1 MWVSRVEEIDA
12 QRENVQVTNPFMMQN
27 NTNSLRSPM
36 SMANSVSRKVDA
48 AAAMPSD
55 ELGVVVSLSGKR
67 GETVGQAT
75 TLSGID
81 VNLFSAD

>member
-12 QRENVQVTNPFMMQN
+12 QRDNVQVTNPFMMQN

-36 SMANSVSRKVDA
+36 TMANNVSRKVNA
-48 AAAMPSD
+48 ASAMPND
-55 ELGVVVSLSGKR
+55 IGVVVSLSGRR
-67 GETVGQAT
+67 GETVNQAT

-81 VNLFSAD
+81 MNLFAAD

>member
-12 QRENVQVTNPFMMQN
+12 QRDNVQVTNPFMMQN

-36 SMANSVSRKVDA
+36 TMANNVARKVDA
-48 AAAMPSD
+48 TSAMPND
-55 ELGVVVSLSGKR
+55 IGVVVSLSGRR
-67 GETVGQAT
+67 GETVNQAT

-81 VNLFSAD
+81 VDLFAAD

>member
-1 MWVSRVEEIDA
+1 MWISRVEEIDA

-36 SMANSVSRKVDA
+36 SMANNVTRKVSPIPA
-48 AAAMPSD
+48 QPNN
-55 ELGVVVSLSGKR
+55 EIGVVVSLSGRR
-67 GETVGQAT
+67 GQTVNQST

-81 VNLFSAD
+81 VNLFAAD

>member
-1 MWVSRVEEIDA
+1 MWISRVEDIDA

-36 SMANSVSRKVDA
+36 TMANNVARKVDA
-48 AAAMPSD
+48 TSAMPND
-55 ELGVVVSLSGKR
+55 IGVVVSLSGRR
-67 GETVGQAT
+67 GETVNQAT

-81 VNLFSAD
+81 MNLFAAD

>member
-12 QRENVQVTNPFMMQN
+12 QRDNVQVTNPFMMQN

-36 SMANSVSRKVDA
+36 TMANNVARKVDA
-48 AAAMPSD
+48 TSAMPND
-55 ELGVVVSLSGKR
+55 IGVVVSLSGRR
-67 GETVGQAT
+67 GETVNQAT

-81 VNLFSAD
+81 MNLFAAD

>member
-12 QRENVQVTNPFMMQN
+12 QRDSVQVTNPFMMQN

-36 SMANSVSRKVDA
+36 TMANNVARKVDA
-48 AAAMPSD
+48 TSAMPND
-55 ELGVVVSLSGKR
+55 IGVVVSLSGRR
-67 GETVGQAT
+67 GETVNQAT

-81 VNLFSAD
+81 MNLFAAD